1 MPPHRTRTRHFSA
14 LLVAIALIAGACAGD
29 AEQGADG
36 SAAPGAA
43 VGSEAASAS
52 ATPAAPAAFTAAELD
67 AYERGFAREIQL
79 VREARQRASTGRTPE
94 ERNEAWRA
102 QQEEQTIPG
111 GAVSAG
117 LSPERYEQVRK
128 AVNGVL
134 QTLDFQGAIDGPMQM
149 DTAHASAEMKRRL
162 ASDPFTELAPASAA
176 AMRERLD
183 RLTALWVEYINLVA
197 VAG

>member
-1 MPPHRTRTRHFSA
+1 MPHRTRTRHVPA
-14 LLVAIALIAGACAGD
+14 LLALALIAGACAGE

-36 SAAPGAA
+36 SAAPGVAA
-43 VGSEAASAS
+43 GAQPAASAD
-52 ATPAAPAAFTAAELD
+52 APAAFTAAELD
-67 AYERGFAREIQL
+67 AYERGFAREIEL

-111 GAVSAG
+111 GAESVG
-117 LSPERYEQVRK
+117 LPVERYRQVRK

-149 DTAHASAEMKRRL
+149 DTARASAEMKRRL
-162 ASDPFTELAPASAA
+162 AGDPFTELAPASAA

-183 RLTALWVEYINLVA
+183 RLATLWAEYIRLTA